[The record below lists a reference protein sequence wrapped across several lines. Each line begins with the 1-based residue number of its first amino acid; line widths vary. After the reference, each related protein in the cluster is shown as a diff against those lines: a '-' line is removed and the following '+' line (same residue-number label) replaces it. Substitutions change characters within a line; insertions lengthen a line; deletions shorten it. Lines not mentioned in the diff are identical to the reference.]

1 MAVDSEIVEKVL
13 EMEMRLKRQEE
24 LMERILGIL
33 DKFCDDFNKT
43 HKKEKTDGE
52 G

>member
-1 MAVDSEIVEKVL
+1 MSENEIVEKLL

-24 LMERILGIL
+24 LMERVLGIL
-33 DKFCDDFNKT
+33 DGFCDNMVKT
-43 HKKEKTDGE
+43 YNIKEKSNGE

>member
-1 MAVDSEIVEKVL
+1 MSNSEIVEKVL

-24 LMERILGIL
+24 LMERVLGIL
-33 DKFCDDFNKT
+33 EGFCDNMVKT
-43 HKKEKTDGE
+43 YNVKEKTDGE